1 MATATKAAAR
11 PIVTA
16 EFTHEKETKGAVQY
30 KQDLEPGVLRG
41 EIGSIYLTKASLA
54 KVTGTKRI
62 RVTVE
67 AIG

>member
-1 MATATKAAAR
+1 MAAPAKGR

-16 EFTHEKETKGAVQY
+16 EFTHKKDTAGAVQY
-30 KQDLEPGVLRG
+30 QQDPPPDGSRP
-41 EIGSIYLTKASLA
+41 EIGSLYLTKATLA